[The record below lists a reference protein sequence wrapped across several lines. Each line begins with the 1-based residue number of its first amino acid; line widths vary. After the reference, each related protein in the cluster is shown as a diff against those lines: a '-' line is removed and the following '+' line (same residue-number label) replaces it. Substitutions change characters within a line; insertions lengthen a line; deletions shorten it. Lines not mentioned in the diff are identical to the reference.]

1 MHERKRPQLHWHRQ
15 YWSTNFSF
23 LLKSCAS
30 ANSRRICLCKGIDVS
45 WHEALIKDI
54 DQKNQSSNVA
64 LLRWWRADICWC
76 CCCAVNCKIM
86 CRAWIVFLLHVTAA
100 QRRESPPSQTSLPSL
115 TSFPSNCHSLRAV
128 SRRPTVSVKHL
139 PSSCLPPS
147 LLLPPSSGSNAWCI
161 NLEWRSNTFI
171 LYSWWVSQSVTAE
184 RINKVNSYVDE
195 VMIENHFNAKH
206 LFRLM

>member
-115 TSFPSNCHSLRAV
+115 FP
-128 SRRPTVSVKHL
+128 PTVTHCELSAGVPLSLSNISLPHVCRRRYYFLLHL
-139 PSSCLPPS
+139 GPD
-147 LLLPPSSGSNAWCI
+147 AWCI

-171 LYSWWVSQSVTAE
+171 LYSWWVSQSLTAE

-206 LFRLM
+206 LFRVM